1 MSVVIKLAVEGSTSS
16 QKDNSESTS
25 SLNSE
30 SQTKRRKTQH
40 HSIMLPDNS
49 SPTDSQPLIELSGVW
64 FKMLQ

>member
-1 MSVVIKLAVEGSTSS
+1 MSVLIKLAVEGSTSS
-16 QKDNSESTS
+16 PKDNYESTN

-40 HSIMLPDNS
+40 HSIKLSDNS